1 MPALRQPDPLFD
13 PNGVP
18 YNSTSVLTDY
28 APGGPRDGSMG
39 YQGDAAKDVLDKVQ
53 ETYDLVKPEVE
64 TIATGVLSSGKRLDT
79 KPRVF
84 ASVPNSLLVYG
95 GLALVLYLVLK
106 K

>member
-1 MPALRQPDPLFD
+1 M
-13 PNGVP
+13 
-18 YNSTSVLTDY
+18 STIDGQLGFP
-28 APGGPRDGSMG
+28 PGGGKPSREEALAQELDNAG
-39 YQGDAAKDVLDKVQ
+39 KDVLTKVQ

-64 TIATGVLSSGKRLDT
+64 TITAGVLSSGKRLDA

-84 ASVPNSLLVYG
+84 SAVPNSLLVYG